1 MRAAA
6 PAAPP
11 PPSLPA
17 PPSTA
22 AAAAALYSPMAKP
35 AQRLLPVL
43 SPAAQCALALLLAG
57 MATYRSL
64 EHWSWVDCFYATSG
78 VLTTV
83 GILKVPSRPSAR
95 AFTALLNL
103 ASMGVAGLW
112 MAEVGEARRAWG
124 RRALQLQSEALLHAL
139 LSAPL
144 VLGAAAALAALEGWG
159 FWEAAYFCLTLSTGL
174 GMGDVEPIHPVSRV
188 LLPFYLLAVMGTA
201 FQCCAA
207 VGLAL
212 RDAAAA
218 AAGPAGGGS
227 AGKAAG

>member
-1 MRAAA
+1 MRVVALPSAQPPPPPLPAPLGAYSATMAKA
-6 PAAPP
+6 PAAP
-11 PPSLPA
+11 
-17 PPSTA
+17 
-22 AAAAALYSPMAKP
+22 
-35 AQRLLPVL
+35 LLPRP
-43 SPAAQCALALLLAG
+43 SPAAQCALALLLLG

-83 GILKVPSRPSAR
+83 GILKVPARPAAR
-95 AFTALLNL
+95 AFTAALNL

-144 VLGAAAALAALEGWG
+144 VLGAAAAFAALEGWG
-159 FWEAAYFCLTLSTGL
+159 FWEAAYFSLTCATGL
-174 GMGDVEPIHPVSRV
+174 GMGDVEPLHPASRV
-188 LLPFYLLAVMGTA
+188 LLPLYLLAVMGTG

-207 VGLAL
+207 LGLAL

-218 AAGPAGGGS
+218 RGRGG
-227 AGKAAG
+227 AGKASG

>member
-22 AAAAALYSPMAKP
+22 AAAAAYSPMAKP
-35 AQRLLPVL
+35 TQPLLLQRP
-43 SPAAQCALALLLAG
+43 SPAAQCALALLLVG

-83 GILKVPSRPSAR
+83 GILKVPSRPAAR
-95 AFTALLNL
+95 AFTAALNV

-112 MAEVGEARRAWG
+112 MAEVSEARRAWA
-124 RRALQLQSEALLHAL
+124 RRALNLQSDALVHVL
-139 LSAPL
+139 LTAPL
-144 VLGAAAALAALEGWG
+144 LLGAAGAFAALEGWG
-159 FWEAAYFCLTLSTGL
+159 FWEAAYFTLTCSTGL
-174 GMGDVEPIHPVSRV
+174 GMGDVEPLQPLSRV
-188 LLPFYLLAVMGTA
+188 LLPLYLLAVMGTG

-207 VGLAL
+207 LGLAL

-218 AAGPAGGGS
+218 RGRGG
-227 AGKAAG
+227 AGKASG